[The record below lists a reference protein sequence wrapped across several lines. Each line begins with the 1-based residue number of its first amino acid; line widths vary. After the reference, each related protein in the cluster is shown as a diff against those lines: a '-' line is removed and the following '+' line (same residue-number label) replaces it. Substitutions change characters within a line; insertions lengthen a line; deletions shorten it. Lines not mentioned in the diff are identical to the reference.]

1 MKKEEILEKSRKEN
15 EGKLD
20 ELGMKHIADAGKIG
34 MVVGASLCVLFVV
47 LAEIFNTPIIG
58 LSAWNI
64 YFAMMG
70 SNRIVF
76 VYQRKKQ
83 SEPCTN
89 HLMVVVCRGFSC
101 RNYCFVCTELW
112 KINSIKKSP
121 QRNKG

>member
-15 EGKLD
+15 KGKLD

-58 LSAWNI
+58 LSAWSI

-70 SNRIVF
+70 SNRLYLYIKERNSLNLVQTILWLSFAVAFLVGTIVLC
-76 VYQRKKQ
+76 V
-83 SEPCTN
+83 
-89 HLMVVVCRGFSC
+89 
-101 RNYCFVCTELW
+101 RNYG
-112 KINSIKKSP
+112 
-121 QRNKG
+121 R